1 MPEPSAS
8 MQLILARLLPLIA
21 TPAPCLQLL
30 YSGAPMTSIA
40 ATSTAEA
47 SALCEVLCS
56 NCQDSPPW
64 LHQLCRGAV
73 QVSEGRQPR
82 LWLPKSCLKLSALQ
96 EVQARCQA
104 WQAPGPNTTGVHE
117 LLATFFSCF
126 TKAFTMWLARSA
138 PRETRCR
145 CEHEG

>member
-1 MPEPSAS
+1 
-8 MQLILARLLPLIA
+8 MQLTLASLLELIA

-30 YSGAPMTSIA
+30 YSGAPMTSITA
-40 ATSTAEA
+40 ASTAEA
-47 SALCEVLCS
+47 SALCELLCS
-56 NCQDSPPW
+56 NCQDIPPW
-64 LHQLCRGAV
+64 LHQLHRGAV
-73 QVSEGRQPR
+73 QASERHKPQI
-82 LWLPKSCLKLSALQ
+82 LPSQSLNLSTMQ

-145 CEHEG
+145 FEHEG